1 MSTKLATPPYKAA
14 APAPVM
20 SPTLCVL
27 LAVSV
32 LGMLAAPFLIL
43 RAPTEPTMGFV
54 QRIFY
59 FHVPCAWLA
68 MLGAFVCGGASAV
81 YLFGKSEEQRE
92 RARRLAIAAAELT
105 VVFGLCVIISGPLWA
120 RKAWGKWW
128 EWDVR
133 LTTTALLW
141 TIFVAYLFAMRYG
154 GPGGP
159 RLAAGLALFGAA
171 DVPMIYISVSFW
183 RTIHPKT
190 SVVPTLARGM
200 RPAFY
205 LSLITFTVL
214 FFVLLELRRRL
225 EAARDELRD
234 VTLRAQDADL
244 IDD

>member
-1 MSTKLATPPYKAA
+1 MSVHPARLDNN
-14 APAPVM
+14 PAPPAAL
-20 SPTLCVL
+20 SPTLIL
-27 LAVSV
+27 LLVISAAG
-32 LGMLAAPFLIL
+32 LLWAPFLIL

-59 FHVPCAWLA
+59 FHVPSAWLA

-81 YLFGKSEEQRE
+81 YLYGKSEEQRE
-92 RARRLAIAAAELT
+92 RARQLAVAAAELT
-105 VVFGLCVIISGPLWA
+105 VVFGLCVIVSGPLWA

-171 DVPMIYISVSFW
+171 DVPMIYVSVSFW

-190 SVVPTLARGM
+190 SVVPTLAKGM

-205 LSLITFTVL
+205 VSLLTFTVL
-214 FFVLLELRRRL
+214 FFALLMVRRRL
-225 EAARDELRD
+225 EAARSRLRD
-234 VTLRAQDADL
+234 VTLRAQDAGL
-244 IDD
+244 IEE